1 MIVRARPA
9 TVGTTLRALVGP
21 ADWGR
26 ARIAAGAWLLVM
38 LALPFAEWIGGVPAR
53 TAGVVLAVVLLAAT
67 VLLLLAHAAGA
78 WAALRIGAGIV
89 GLAWVAEAV
98 GAATDLPFGPY
109 AYTGLLQPQLAGVP
123 VVIPLAWLMGLP
135 PAWAVAAR
143 IAGATRGPAFVLVAA
158 GAMTAWDLFLDPQ
171 MVAWGLWA
179 WDIEGAYFGIPLQN
193 FAGWLLVSA
202 LITVVV
208 RPARLPLR
216 PLVLLYSVTWLLE
229 AGGLP
234 LFWGLVGPGV
244 VGAVVMGTFVLRA
257 WRPVR
262 PWT

>member
-1 MIVRARPA
+1 MNAVARAGMA
-9 TVGTTLRALVGP
+9 VGP
-21 ADWGR
+21 SDWGR
-26 ARIAAGAWLLVM
+26 AIVPAAGWLLVM

-53 TAGVVLAVVLLAAT
+53 TAGVVLAVLLLSAT
-67 VLLLLAHAAGA
+67 VLVLLVRSAGPR
-78 WAALRIGAGIV
+78 AALRMAGGIV
-89 GLAWVAEAV
+89 VLAWVAEAV

-109 AYTGLLQPQLAGVP
+109 AYTDLLQPQLAGVP
-123 VVIPLAWLMGLP
+123 IVIPLAWLMGLP

-143 IAGATRGPAFVLVAA
+143 ITGGTGGLAFVLVSA

-171 MVAWGLWA
+171 MVTWGLWA
-179 WDIEGAYFGIPLQN
+179 WDVEGAYFGIPLQN
-193 FAGWLLVSA
+193 YAGWLLVSG
-202 LITVVV
+202 LITAIV
-208 RPARLPLR
+208 RPGRLPLR

-234 LFWGLVGPGV
+234 IFWGLVGPGI
-244 VGAVVMGTFVLRA
+244 VGAVVMGLFVLRA